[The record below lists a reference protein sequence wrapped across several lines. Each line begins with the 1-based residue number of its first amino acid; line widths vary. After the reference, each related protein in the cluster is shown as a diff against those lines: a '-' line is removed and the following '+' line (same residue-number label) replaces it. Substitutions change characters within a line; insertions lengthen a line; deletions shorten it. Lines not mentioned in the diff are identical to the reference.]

1 MSILNFKPALWE
13 AEVLRTLEDNLVAQ
27 KICNKDYTGEI
38 KKAGDRV
45 YFTGLADPAIGN
57 YTGASAM
64 SYEALVDAGL
74 ALIVDTQ
81 KYYAFQVDDIDAA
94 QAKGELK
101 NSQIKR
107 AAHLLAKEVDKS
119 VFGLYA
125 QAAANSAAIT
135 DANCDEASIIGAIA
149 ELNRALLENNVP
161 ANQMWLAIPP
171 WVQMKLQLAGIKFSI
186 NEGINGTGGIGYAKE
201 LGFDIFVSNNVYNSA
216 TAAAPASS
224 VLAGS
229 YNAIGFADQLSVVE
243 AMRLEGYFAD
253 GCRGLYTYG
262 TKVLKPKEL
271 ALATLT
277 YSANII

>member
-13 AEVLRTLEDNLVAQ
+13 AEVLRTLEDNLVAK
-27 KICNKDYTGEI
+27 KICNTDYSGEV

-45 YFTGLADPAIGN
+45 HFTGLADPEIGN
-57 YTGASAM
+57 YTGVSAM

-74 ALIVDTQ
+74 TLIVDKQ
-81 KYYAFQVDDIDAA
+81 KYYSFRVDDIDAA

-107 AAHLLAKEVDKS
+107 AAHLLAKEVDVD

-243 AMRLEGYFAD
+243 AMRLEGYFSD

-277 YSANII
+277 YSANVI